1 MASIKLTRLTRVV
14 LASVLISGLAG
25 CASLGGFGQGGRET
39 TALGDYVAARHAVA
53 VNDPKTAAKY
63 FDAALADD
71 GDNVLVLDQALST
84 ATSAGEMSRAVSLA
98 RRVIKL
104 APDHRMARLILSLN
118 DIRNGDYAEAHQE
131 IGNAQSG
138 VFMALVGAL
147 TQTWASAGA
156 GDKAAALASLKTFE
170 DKPAFDL
177 FRTYHQALVLDLL
190 GDAEGARKAYREAM
204 DASGGGSI
212 RIVEGYASF
221 LSRQGES
228 DKAIAVMKAFVAMS
242 PRHPIA
248 LADLKMLESGK
259 PMKPIVADASDG
271 MAEALYGLGSALAQE
286 RGSDLAI
293 IYLRLAIWM
302 RPDFDVANTLLADTY
317 EEQKL
322 WQFAVDAYG
331 KVGRSSP
338 LYENAQIQSAIDLN
352 RLDKQAE
359 AIAMLQAL
367 AKADA
372 NSIEPYVALGDIYRA
387 KEKYAEAAEQY
398 THALSVAG
406 KEKREHWT
414 LYYALGI
421 CNERLGNWPVAEK
434 NLKHALKLSG
444 ENPLVL
450 NYLGYS
456 WIEQGTHLKEALAM
470 IEKAVSLRPTDGFI
484 VDSLGWA
491 QYRLGDY
498 PQAVRVLQRA
508 VELEPGDSTIN
519 EHLGDAFWKVGRQIE
534 ARFQWSHALEMDPEA
549 DRVEGLKNK
558 LLFGLDATAT
568 KPTKPAAAAGS

>member
-14 LASVLISGLAG
+14 LASVLISGLTG

-39 TALGDYVAARHAVA
+39 TALGDYVAARHAIA
-53 VNDPKTAAKY
+53 VHDLKTATRY

-71 GDNVLVLDQALST
+71 GDNVLVLDQALTT
-84 ATSAGEMSRAVSLA
+84 ATIAGDMSRAVSLA
-98 RRVIKL
+98 RRVVKL
-104 APDHRMARLILSLN
+104 EPNHRMARLILSLN
-118 DIRNGDYAEAHQE
+118 DIRNGDYAQAHQE

-221 LSRQGES
+221 LARQGER

-248 LADLKMLESGK
+248 LADLKLLESGK
-259 PMKPIVADASDG
+259 PVAPIIANASDG

-286 RGSDLAI
+286 SGSELAI
-293 IYLRLAIWM
+293 VYLQLAIWM
-302 RPDFDVANTLLADTY
+302 RPDFDVANTLLANTY

-338 LYENAQIQSAIDLN
+338 LYENAQIQSALDLN
-352 RLDKQAE
+352 RLDKQTE
-359 AIAMLQAL
+359 AIALLQAL
-367 AKADA
+367 AKDDKD
-372 NSIEPYVALGDIYRA
+372 SIEPYVALGDIYRA

-398 THALSVAG
+398 RRALAIAG

-434 NLKHALKLSG
+434 NLKHALTLSG
-444 ENPLVL
+444 EHPLVL

-498 PQAVRVLQRA
+498 PQAVHILQRA

-519 EHLGDAFWKVGRQIE
+519 EHLGDAFWKVGRKIE

-549 DRVEGLKNK
+549 DHVDELKNK
-558 LLFGLDATAT
+558 LLFGLDTTAT
-568 KPTKPAAAAGS
+568 KPTRPAAAAGS

>member
-1 MASIKLTRLTRVV
+1 MASSKLTRLTRVV

-25 CASLGGFGQGGRET
+25 CASLGGFGQRSRDT
-39 TALGDYVAARHAVA
+39 TAVGDYVAARHAVA
-53 VNDPKTAAKY
+53 VHDPKTAARY

-71 GDNVLVLDQALST
+71 ADNVLVLDQALAT
-84 ATSAGEMSRAVSLA
+84 ATSAGDMSRAVSLA
-98 RRVIKL
+98 RRVVKL
-104 APDHRMARLILSLN
+104 ASDHRMARLILSLN
-118 DIRNGDYAEAHQE
+118 DIRNGDYAEAHQQ

-177 FRTYHQALVLDLL
+177 FRTYHKALVLDLL
-190 GDAEGARKAYREAM
+190 GDTKGARKAYREAM
-204 DASGGGSI
+204 DASGGASI
-212 RIVEGYASF
+212 RIVEGYSSF

-228 DKAIAVMKAFVAMS
+228 DKAVAVMKAFVAMS

-248 LADLKMLESGK
+248 LADLKALQSGK
-259 PMKPIVADASDG
+259 PMAPMVANASDG

-331 KVGRSSP
+331 KVERSSP
-338 LYENAQIQSAIDLN
+338 LYENARVQSAIDLN

-359 AIAMLQAL
+359 AIAMLKDL
-367 AKADA
+367 AREDAD
-372 NSIEPYVALGDIYRA
+372 SIEPYVALGDIYRA
-387 KEKYAEAAEQY
+387 KEQYAEAAEQY
-398 THALSVAG
+398 THALGVAG

-444 ENPLVL
+444 EHPLVL

-491 QYRLGDY
+491 QYHLGDY
-498 PQAVRVLQRA
+498 PQAVHILQRA

-519 EHLGDAFWKVGRQIE
+519 EHLGDAFWKVGRKIE

-549 DRVEGLKNK
+549 DRVEGLKHK
-558 LLFGLDATAT
+558 LLFGLDAASAA
-568 KPTKPAAAAGS
+568 PSKPAAAAGS